1 MTQRKLFGSVYTTHF
16 VRPCDNLVYFI
27 HSLFFISQLQLW
39 AKVVAHAK
47 RRVFRNCRLVLTHLH
62 ALHFR
67 VTHLLCSREQ
77 MSFFFW
83 IVYKHP
89 TLLSFTNT
97 SKIQFKQKEE
107 KGSEEPV
114 NGARLTHSLIN
125 CAANL
130 TLINFLF
137 SSPSL
142 ILSLVPCVCLM
153 KLK

>member
-39 AKVVAHAK
+39 AKVIAHAK

-77 MSFFFW
+77 MSFFFG
-83 IVYKHP
+83 
-89 TLLSFTNT
+89 LCTNT
-97 SKIQFKQKEE
+97 QPFSALLIHQKYNLN
-107 KGSEEPV
+107 KKKKKAVRNQWMALDWHILLLIVRQISHLLISSSFHLPSF
-114 NGARLTHSLIN
+114 SLW
-125 CAANL
+125 CRAYA
-130 TLINFLF
+130 
-137 SSPSL
+137 
-142 ILSLVPCVCLM
+142 
-153 KLK
+153 